1 MSVGR
6 EFQIVGPV
14 TSKLRGPKRIVFDRG
29 MIRSPRVA
37 DRCPRRPATLAVDF
51 NISERYGGADPCMQL
66 YYGAQFEFYHDNSST
81 ENSYTDTSSIDT
93 SSTDTSS
100 TDTLS
105 TNNSSIDNLL
115 SIIVFVYRLSIICL
129 HKIIIKY

>member
-1 MSVGR
+1 MAPPSRKSRYGGAGTVSMPYALPNMNVFKSFLKLIKEAQFRMSVGR

-66 YYGAQFEFYHDNSST
+66 NTMVHSLNS
-81 ENSYTDTSSIDT
+81 I
-93 SSTDTSS
+93 
-100 TDTLS
+100 L
-105 TNNSSIDNLL
+105 
-115 SIIVFVYRLSIICL
+115 C
-129 HKIIIKY
+129 